1 MLSPDE
7 ILRISEGAEDIAE
20 ALHQDILNRVIDR
33 IMIRIGRKENYR
45 LTAIDKWQL
54 ETLKDAGFLME
65 DIQAEIAKRTGMQR
79 KEIKE
84 AFEDAGV
91 RSARYDDAVY
101 EAAGLSPT
109 PLLESPQ
116 YIRMLQ
122 RGYNATNGEWT
133 NFTRTLAGE
142 AQQIFIRECDN
153 AYQLVSSGTMS
164 YTQAVR
170 EAINRLADEGV
181 KVHYPSGR
189 TDTIETATM
198 RAVRTGI
205 SMACAEVTLARMEEM
220 DWDIILV
227 SAHLGARYTDKND
240 YTNHMWWQGKFYSRT
255 GKDKRFPPFSV
266 CGFGRV
272 QGISGANCRHSC
284 GAGDGEFNPYDKI
297 DDEENKRAY
306 DLSQEQRGYER
317 NIRET
322 KRKTMAIKE
331 GRDAAEDKSI
341 KDALDLDYQKSA
353 AKLQAQN
360 KAYKE
365 FCEKNGLKTRAE
377 RTQIAKW
384 DREQAAQAR
393 GAAARYQST
402 KSQTENGG
410 KKGGIVNKNGDTE
423 AVEVKVEQNDIYGL
437 YQPNSQYRDDSGK
450 FDILKANEDYEKF
463 LTTVPESCRM
473 ELETA
478 YRTAEFEENSDPM
491 VVFRYVKN
499 KDGEKILY
507 NPRHPNFDQY
517 SYPQALT
524 HELGHRVDAW
534 DFRSH
539 ENQYFVDAIEDAYET
554 ALSHAEILESYSF
567 DKDEDGFV
575 SDIISAV
582 SKGKIVTRTGRPE
595 GYWENTW
602 SQAREMFANLFSLS
616 VFGQDKHIDFLKEW
630 FPEIVKA
637 YQDMR
642 RV

>member
-20 ALHQDILNRVIDR
+20 ELHQDILNRVIDR
-33 IMIRIGRKENYR
+33 IMARIGRQENYR
-45 LTAIDKWQL
+45 LTAVDKWQL
-54 ETLKDAGFLME
+54 ETLKDAGVLLE
-65 DIQAEIAKRTGMQR
+65 DIQKEISKRTGMQM

-116 YIRMLQ
+116 YIRILQ
-122 RGYNATNGEWT
+122 RGYNATNGEWK

-142 AQQIFIRECDN
+142 AQQTFIRECDR
-153 AYQLVSSGTMS
+153 AYHQVMSGSVS

-205 SMACAEVTLARMEEM
+205 SQACADVTEARMEEM

-227 SAHLGARYTDKND
+227 SAHIGARYTDKND
-240 YTNHMWWQGKFYSRT
+240 YTNHMWWQGKFYSKS

-266 CGFGRV
+266 CGFGNV
-272 QGISGANCRHSC
+272 QGICGANCRHSY
-284 GAGDGEFNPYDKI
+284 GPGDGEFNPYDKI
-297 DDEENKRAY
+297 DTEENKRAY

-317 NIRET
+317 KIRDT

-331 GRDAAEDKSI
+331 GRDAADDKAI

-353 AKLQAQN
+353 AKLQEQN

-384 DREQAAQAR
+384 DREQEAQAR
-393 GAAARYQST
+393 GAAARYKTT
-402 KSQTENGG
+402 KNQTVDVN
-410 KKGGIVNKNGDTE
+410 KKVDAVNKNVDTD
-423 AVEVKVEQNDIYGL
+423 AVEVNMQ
-437 YQPNSQYRDDSGK
+437 SGASGAK
-450 FDILKANEDYEKF
+450 IKTEKDR
-463 LTTVPESCRM
+463 E
-473 ELETA
+473 
-478 YRTAEFEENSDPM
+478 
-491 VVFRYVKN
+491 
-499 KDGEKILY
+499 
-507 NPRHPNFDQY
+507 
-517 SYPQALT
+517 
-524 HELGHRVDAW
+524 
-534 DFRSH
+534 
-539 ENQYFVDAIEDAYET
+539 
-554 ALSHAEILESYSF
+554 SHAELYYEEVRNRKPYSDAAHISKNVPEFSMQEIEEIRRHLFLDEIPRDGGMKRFDASYEQSLVWQRLIEG
-567 DKDEDGFV
+567 KNIKK
-575 SDIISAV
+575 SDIVFLKHEKKELTIM
-582 SKGKIVTRTGRPE
+582 
-595 GYWENTW
+595 
-602 SQAREMFANLFSLS
+602 REMGYNYERAHELAEIEYSWVKSLR
-616 VFGQDKHIDFLKEW
+616 E
-630 FPEIVKA
+630 EE
-637 YQDMR
+637 
-642 RV
+642 

>member
-20 ALHQDILNRVIDR
+20 ELHQDILNRVIDR
-33 IMIRIGRKENYR
+33 IMARIGRQENYR
-45 LTAIDKWQL
+45 LTAVDKWQL
-54 ETLKDAGFLME
+54 ETLKDAGFLLE
-65 DIQAEIAKRTGMQR
+65 DVQKEISKRTGMQM
-79 KEIKE
+79 KEIKA

-116 YIRMLQ
+116 YIRILQ
-122 RGYNATNGEWT
+122 RGYNATNGEWK

-142 AQQIFIRECDN
+142 AQQTFIRECDR
-153 AYQLVSSGTMS
+153 AYHQVMSGSVS

-205 SMACAEVTLARMEEM
+205 SQACADVTDARMEEM

-227 SAHLGARYTDKND
+227 SAHLGARYTDQNN
-240 YTNHMWWQGKFYSRT
+240 YTNHMWWQGKFYSKS

-266 CGFGRV
+266 CGFGNV
-272 QGISGANCRHSC
+272 QGICGANCRHSY
-284 GAGDGEFNPYDKI
+284 GPGDGEFNPYDKI
-297 DDEENKRAY
+297 DTEENKRAY

-317 NIRET
+317 KIRDT

-331 GRDAAEDKSI
+331 GRDAADDKAI

-353 AKLQAQN
+353 AKLQEQN

-393 GAAARYQST
+393 GAAARYKNTKNQTVDANKKVDTETEEISLANRDKSLTNRTDNGTIEERSEKRIVPITDEAIERVPYVQLDGYTEEQCRYIQEQQKELLRVARDENDNGEVGFLYREDLSDRIVIQGSDTDIEFGFRTETRGNNQVILHNHPRCST
-402 KSQTENGG
+402 FSRRDVWEWITNDQIKTLSIVKNNGQLEMIIKGNNFDRVISQTTFTRLL
-410 KKGGIVNKNGDTE
+410 KNSVKRGTE
-423 AVEVKVEQNDIYGL
+423 DEIE
-437 YQPNSQYRDDSGK
+437 
-450 FDILKANEDYEKF
+450 KAIQKF
-463 LTTVPESCRM
+463 L
-473 ELETA
+473 L
-478 YRTAEFEENSDPM
+478 
-491 VVFRYVKN
+491 K
-499 KDGEKILY
+499 G
-507 NPRHPNFDQY
+507 
-517 SYPQALT
+517 
-524 HELGHRVDAW
+524 
-534 DFRSH
+534 
-539 ENQYFVDAIEDAYET
+539 
-554 ALSHAEILESYSF
+554 
-567 DKDEDGFV
+567 DGFIWKKV
-575 SDIISAV
+575 I
-582 SKGKIVTRTGRPE
+582 T
-595 GYWENTW
+595 
-602 SQAREMFANLFSLS
+602 
-616 VFGQDKHIDFLKEW
+616 
-630 FPEIVKA
+630 
-637 YQDMR
+637 
-642 RV
+642 